1 MNILRLDAHSQEG
14 KQAAPRM
21 AMFVT
26 RTEDEKKL
34 AHILDALH
42 VPVSFQ
48 CRASGTAPSE
58 LLDIFGLGGT
68 ARLVT
73 AGFVPRG
80 AVRALFAQ
88 TGRELGFH
96 RRGGGIVF
104 TVPVTGLL
112 GPLYH
117 LLCEETRAL
126 ANGRAGERT
135 ENDMEQVEERSRYN
149 VIWAS
154 VSAGCSD
161 DVIDAARA
169 AGAKGGTVLHGRRR
183 VSPQASA
190 HFGIPMQDEQE
201 FVMIVV
207 PREKKTDVMA
217 AIGEKCGLHSPAHG
231 MVLSL
236 PIDEAIGLEG

>member
-21 AMFVT
+21 AVFVT
-26 RTEDEKKL
+26 RTEDEKRL

-96 RRGGGIVF
+96 RRGGGHRVHGAGHRIAGGRCIICFVKKHARLQ
-104 TVPVTGLL
+104 TGA
-112 GPLYH
+112 P
-117 LLCEETRAL
+117 
-126 ANGRAGERT
+126 GERT
-135 ENDMEQVEERSRYN
+135 ET
-149 VIWAS
+149 IWS
-154 VSAGCSD
+154 KWRKD
-161 DVIDAARA
+161 
-169 AGAKGGTVLHGRRR
+169 
-183 VSPQASA
+183 
-190 HFGIPMQDEQE
+190 
-201 FVMIVV
+201 
-207 PREKKTDVMA
+207 
-217 AIGEKCGLHSPAHG
+217 PAT
-231 MVLSL
+231 M
-236 PIDEAIGLEG
+236 